1 MNETRLACS
10 FLHVNLEKSRYIL
23 IANIIACILN
33 AMFSLMTVTGNFII
47 LLAIRKTRELH
58 SPSFFLLG
66 CLAFSDLVVGLVC
79 QTSFM
84 AYVIAELGENFN
96 AYCTLRLIH
105 VISGWITTGA
115 SYLTLAAVSIDR
127 FLALTLHLRYNMI
140 VTVPRVFI
148 VVCVLWITCIT
159 GVLLRFWLSNWITYA
174 LGVMILTFFV
184 TALSALKIFQ
194 IVRRHL
200 RQIHGQNTAGNL
212 PTNTVNAIKCRK
224 SAVTVLYV
232 HGLQLVFY
240 LPICVTMFVETFGGY
255 NRPVKIAFIF
265 SATAVCINSCLN
277 PLVYCW
283 RSREIRLAVR
293 GVLRKI

>member
-1 MNETRLACS
+1 
-10 FLHVNLEKSRYIL
+10 
-23 IANIIACILN
+23 
-33 AMFSLMTVTGNFII
+33 
-47 LLAIRKTRELH
+47 
-58 SPSFFLLG
+58 
-66 CLAFSDLVVGLVC
+66 
-79 QTSFM
+79 M
-84 AYVIAELGENFN
+84 AYVIAELEENFN

-105 VISGWITTGA
+105 VISGWTTTGA

-127 FLALTLHLRYNMI
+127 FLAVTLHLRYNMI

-148 VVCVLWITCIT
+148 AVCVLWITCIT

-200 RQIHGQNTAGNL
+200 RQIHGQNTAGNF

-232 HGLQLVFY
+232 SRSAVGFLPSDLCDNVCRDIWWIQQTSEDCLHLRCNCCLYQL
-240 LPICVTMFVETFGGY
+240 LLESTCVLLE
-255 NRPVKIAFIF
+255 K
-265 SATAVCINSCLN
+265 
-277 PLVYCW
+277 
-283 RSREIRLAVR
+283 
-293 GVLRKI
+293 